1 MKTYITI
8 MKEQLAKRIVDDIK
22 PDLSMKDWR
31 FILESL
37 ETLENILEA
46 MDTVNAEYF
55 KEQCVLN
62 FEILGKVTEHE
73 IL

>member
-46 MDTVNAEYF
+46 MDTINAEHF
-55 KEQCVLN
+55 KEQCELN
-62 FEILGKVTEHE
+62 FEILGKETGHE